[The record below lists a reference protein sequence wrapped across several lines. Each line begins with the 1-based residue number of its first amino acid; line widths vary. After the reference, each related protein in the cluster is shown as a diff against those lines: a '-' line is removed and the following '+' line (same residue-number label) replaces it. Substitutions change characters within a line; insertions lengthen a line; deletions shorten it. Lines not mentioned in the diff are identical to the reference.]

1 MSGSGQNAA
10 LPECLRKSASRAQKL
25 WRDGSTPAPRFDKV
39 VTLDLSSIVPCLAGP
54 RNPEDHLPLE
64 NVPTAFK
71 QHLIDIAGRPLDPTR
86 VVPVQGE
93 SYGLHDG
100 AVAIAAIT
108 SCTNT
113 ANPVNMMAAGLVA
126 KKAVA
131 LGLRSKPWVKTS
143 LVPGSYVTAA
153 VLEKAGLQ
161 PFLDQLGFHV
171 AGFGCT
177 TCNGGSGPL
186 PDNIVE
192 AIEREKLLVTAVLS
206 GNRNFEGRIH
216 PNVRAAY
223 LGEGEAGGAG
233 AHDSGGAAFAGA
245 GWCADLRCS

>member
-1 MSGSGQNAA
+1 M
-10 LPECLRKSASRAQKL
+10 
-25 WRDGSTPAPRFDKV
+25 
-39 VTLDLSSIVPCLAGP
+39 
-54 RNPEDHLPLE
+54 
-64 NVPTAFK
+64 
-71 QHLIDIAGRPLDPTR
+71 
-86 VVPVQGE
+86 VPVHGE
-93 SYGLHDG
+93 SYGLYDG
-100 AVAIAAIT
+100 AVAIAGIT

-126 KKAVA
+126 RKAVT

-143 LVPGSYVTAA
+143 LVPGSHVTAA

-161 PFLDQLGFHV
+161 PFLDELGCHV

-216 PNVRAAY
+216 ANLRAAC
-223 LGEGEAGGAG
+223 LGTPALVVAYALAG
-233 AHDSGGAAFAGA
+233 ALNIDVTGESIGLGHGGRAVY
-245 GWCADLRCS
+245 LRESYGEEPTSYLSIRSR